1 METPA
6 EELLQHMDY
15 VMSDE
20 EQERER
26 ERARTYLQYL
36 ISHFT
41 APSFGEPDRQ
51 FLDAKKQFVESIMPE
66 AARPKK
72 LTIEY
77 KWDYELLDKLAGS
90 QEGG

>member
-1 METPA
+1 MT
-6 EELLQHMDY
+6 
-15 VMSDE
+15 DE
-20 EQERER
+20 EMEREK
-26 ERARTYLQYL
+26 EKARAYIQFL
-36 ISHFT
+36 ISEFT
-41 APSFGEPDRQ
+41 APSFSEPKREFLAAKEQ
-51 FLDAKKQFVESIMPE
+51 FRESLLPD